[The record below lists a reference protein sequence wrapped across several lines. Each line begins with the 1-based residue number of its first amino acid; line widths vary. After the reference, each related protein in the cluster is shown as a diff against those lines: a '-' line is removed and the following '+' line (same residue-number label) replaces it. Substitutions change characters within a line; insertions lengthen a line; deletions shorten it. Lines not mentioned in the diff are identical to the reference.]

1 TFKYRINDTWDYV
14 YPLDETGKINPN
26 IPWVGE
32 TIDSLVLRNE
42 INPVTPGY
50 YFIDR
55 MNILREDDST
65 NIFYGMYAHNN
76 DGFGDG
82 SSTTE
87 FEEGHTYYTAM
98 ASFDGPIIL
107 EGEYKNYAIYKFTW
121 TKGMKRVFTKEDDTL
136 GAW

>member
-1 TFKYRINDTWDYV
+1 M
-14 YPLDETGKINPN
+14 YPLDATGRINPN

-107 EGEYKNYAIYKFTW
+107 EGE
-121 TKGMKRVFTKEDDTL
+121 
-136 GAW
+136 